1 MLALVL
7 LVVLLA
13 FGLKAGLAFL
23 KENFYE
29 DEEGELIEEVE
40 EAESEVELSV
50 ISEIKMTKDPR
61 DNFDEIFAG
70 DDLVIY
76 YEKGTLKAMDLD
88 NKEIWSRVFDPE
100 LILGKN
106 LARVLV
112 VEKTRGNVYHI
123 SNDGEIIGSALG
135 LGQIENAHLTQ
146 DNKTLLFFRDNRR
159 VVILDDYLNKTGDIQ
174 VESGAIINFSVSSKS
189 ETLNLLTLEELDG
202 ELISRL
208 LVYSMEGREIL
219 SRRENMLALNI
230 YSSDRDNLIVYQRG
244 IQFFDEDFEPKGEAI
259 ATNKV
264 VYSKKEGFHLYL
276 VTGSP
281 NPLEE
286 ESELELSSYSLSRQK
301 LAFVN
306 KISDTYDNIYARGG
320 VILASYK
327 NVLDLYNLQGELL
340 HSQTLPF
347 PIKKA
352 MLLDEDKL
360 AVFDGSRFTLFK
372 IEY

>member
-208 LVYSMEGREIL
+208 LVYSMEDREIL